1 MFKDC
6 QCEDGDPSPA
16 KCGSTVDL
24 GDWLEESFPDF
35 TTVAEVATL
44 AVDMISK
51 PQAGR
56 GGDCRPHGFFLQ
68 PCRI

>member
-1 MFKDC
+1 MVVLIVKDC

-16 KCGSTVDL
+16 KCGSTGPDL

-35 TTVAEVATL
+35 TTVAEVAQL

-51 PQAGR
+51 PQADGEA
-56 GGDCRPHGFFLQ
+56 FFAGSE
-68 PCRI
+68 